1 MEPNHEHNQNQ
12 QNKPTLATILS
23 ISLNDCKQDCH
34 LQPQKR
40 VTEICWPQHLSYIWH
55 CKLLTCK
62 SGLPNT
68 HTFIM
73 SLGRTLW
80 AHCSAPLPPS
90 IHPSLLHCC
99 NGISI
104 AALAAVFKRRG
115 RLHSRSSLWQL
126 KNEMDCHWPV
136 VIKTGHESQIC
147 VMWKKERTQ
156 KMKRGNKSSYF
167 PMSNH

>member
-1 MEPNHEHNQNQ
+1 MIA
-12 QNKPTLATILS
+12 NKTVIFSHRREWLKSADRSIYHTFDTANYWLAKVG
-23 ISLNDCKQDCH
+23 C
-34 LQPQKR
+34 P
-40 VTEICWPQHLSYIWH
+40 
-55 CKLLTCK
+55 
-62 SGLPNT
+62 T